1 MAGMHGPPSNSD
13 NAVLEALAR
22 LDAKLTK
29 LEQQLE
35 PVTQLATTAPDALA
49 VLVDVFDRQAST
61 LQARGVD
68 IEQRLSAL
76 ARIAEQF
83 TTPQALKVLEALSAQ
98 LPSLELLCNSD
109 ALAPIQHV
117 SQALVATSADEPP
130 ALGAL
135 GLLRALSD
143 RDVQRTVGF
152 AIAFARH
159 FGHALN
165 ARTTTPVLPATTS
178 GTP

>member
-1 MAGMHGPPSNSD
+1 MASMHGPPSNSD

-35 PVTQLATTAPDALA
+35 PVTQLTTTAPDALA
-49 VLVDVFDRQAST
+49 VLVDMFDRQVST

-68 IEQRLSAL
+68 LEQRLSAL

-98 LPSLELLCNSD
+98 LPSLELLCN
-109 ALAPIQHV
+109 AVAPIQHV
-117 SQALVATSADEPP
+117 SQALVAASDEPP

-159 FGHALN
+159 FGHAIN
-165 ARTTTPVLPATTS
+165 ARATTPVLPATTD